1 MFTRN
6 RNTLFCAILASLTLV
21 VVSQAVSV
29 SAQQV
34 VIGRAMMAGGGDEA
48 KQMRPALERE
58 MKRIKTVQEQRMTT
72 SIDEMKRVCELSD
85 EQVTKLQVAAKGAIE
100 KSLESNRRQYKEML
114 QQFGMFDDV
123 AADTDE
129 DADEDSGASD
139 AEKTDSGKA
148 DAENAEMEEADAA
161 EGIWQMAGVMDL
173 GFVRQNIEMN
183 GGEVATPEKEKIWTN
198 TVRKTLTAPQAGKYT
213 EALAARTA
221 RARQAAVAAFV
232 AKVDAELLL
241 QDSQR
246 DELIKLVDDNYGEA
260 LQKDMLRSNRQ
271 DFFAMNESSNSVSK
285 INKDVQKMF
294 SESQF
299 LVWKAKFAYELEQ
312 IAAMNGEENDNNGGI
327 WRMLFGN

>member
-6 RNTLFCAILASLTLV
+6 CKFLNCAILASLTFV

-34 VIGRAMMAGGGDEA
+34 VMGRAMMAVGGDES
-48 KQMRPALERE
+48 KQMKSALERE

-72 SIDEMKRVCELSD
+72 YIDEMKRVCELSD
-85 EQVTKLQVAAKGAIE
+85 EQITKLRVAAKGAIE
-100 KSLESNRRQYKEML
+100 KSLESNRSQYMEML
-114 QQFGMFDDV
+114 QQFGMFDGV

-148 DAENAEMEEADAA
+148 EAENAEMEEADAA
-161 EGIWQMAGVMDL
+161 EGIWQMAGVVDL

-183 GGEVATPEKEKIWTN
+183 GGELATPEKEKIWTN
-198 TVRKTLTAPQAGKYT
+198 TVRKTLTEPQAGKYT

-221 RARQAAVAAFV
+221 SIRKAAVAAFV

-241 QDSQR
+241 QDSQQ
-246 DELIKLVDDNYGEA
+246 DELIKLVDEKYGEA
-260 LQKDMLRSNRQ
+260 LQKDILRSNRQ
-271 DFFAMNESSNSVSK
+271 DFFAINESSSSK
-285 INKDVQKMF
+285 FKKDVQKLF
-294 SESQF
+294 SQSQF
-299 LVWKAKFAYELEQ
+299 LVWEAMFASELGQ
-312 IAAMNGEENDNNGGI
+312 IAAMNGEGNGNNGGI
-327 WRMLFGN
+327 WGMLFGK